1 MLSVPR
7 EDSAEA
13 VKKVLSD
20 YEETKSAYKS
30 SRIAYFERE
39 AELVPITSENLIL
52 SFIDAEFDCLRAM
65 ANKAVD
71 KVSGMLVLLSG
82 KDGEYKYLIAS
93 KSVDLK
99 SEVKNMNAAL
109 CGKGGGSAVMVQG
122 TFLSSITDI
131 EKYFT

>member
-1 MLSVPR
+1 MRYAMVINLDKCVGCQTC
-7 EDSAEA
+7 A
-13 VKKVLSD
+13 VVCKMHNSQPPG
-20 YEETKSAYKS
+20 TWWNRAFTQGAAYHQTA
-30 SRIAYFERE
+30 I
-39 AELVPITSENLIL
+39 
-52 SFIDAEFDCLRAM
+52 
-65 ANKAVD
+65 
-71 KVSGMLVLLSG
+71 G

-93 KSVDLK
+93 KSIDLK